1 MNTSDPSNN
10 STADDDNNKN
20 NSNNSHA
27 TVATSITT
35 LEDHDGGTAYSLFES
50 TENSHPVE
58 LHPPVNTSS
67 VPLVALKDDPVDP
80 FHPQPSNAHT
90 PPHHM
95 RQHSDDM
102 SLATQ
107 KTFSTTDGVDIVF
120 GSSPPPTNVL
130 EWHQTFAGRI
140 VRDKRFKRLV
150 IVMIILNS
158 LVLGLSTF
166 YFVNSSHHR
175 HVAILLDTLDTG
187 FLILFTMELFLQV
200 VYYSA
205 GGWQHV
211 LRQGWLLTDI
221 LIVGASL
228 LCNTLLVLRAFR
240 IIRTLRLAT
249 RVEELRVL
257 ALTLL
262 KVIPKMLALV
272 TMMLL
277 LFYIFAV
284 IFTNLFYDLYDEGQ
298 TSEDYFSRLDITAF
312 TLFTMM
318 TLDGW
323 SNIAREVMAV
333 HGWAW
338 IFFLAFII
346 VSVVVLFHL
355 MMAICLEA
363 ALSLYEERMVRIKET
378 PSMSSQQQ
386 QHQHHQQLQHYH
398 LMMSPS
404 GSKGEAVSDVVR
416 LEQKLDDLTK
426 MMNRL
431 VERQVMMQD
440 ILLVAQ
446 MRQRN
451 QEPEQWENEPR
462 VN

>member
-1 MNTSDPSNN
+1 
-10 STADDDNNKN
+10 
-20 NSNNSHA
+20 
-27 TVATSITT
+27 
-35 LEDHDGGTAYSLFES
+35 
-50 TENSHPVE
+50 
-58 LHPPVNTSS
+58 
-67 VPLVALKDDPVDP
+67 
-80 FHPQPSNAHT
+80 
-90 PPHHM
+90 
-95 RQHSDDM
+95 
-102 SLATQ
+102 
-107 KTFSTTDGVDIVF
+107 
-120 GSSPPPTNVL
+120 
-130 EWHQTFAGRI
+130 
-140 VRDKRFKRLV
+140 
-150 IVMIILNS
+150 
-158 LVLGLSTF
+158 
-166 YFVNSSHHR
+166 
-175 HVAILLDTLDTG
+175 
-187 FLILFTMELFLQV
+187 
-200 VYYSA
+200 
-205 GGWQHV
+205 
-211 LRQGWLLTDI
+211 
-221 LIVGASL
+221 
-228 LCNTLLVLRAFR
+228 
-240 IIRTLRLAT
+240 
-249 RVEELRVL
+249 
-257 ALTLL
+257 
-262 KVIPKMLALV
+262 
-272 TMMLL
+272 MMLL